1 MHGVLTSQSMKVV
14 FKGEDEISL
23 ESEIVQECRSF
34 SEFKDLDIHTHGDY
48 FHHYTIQYST
58 NSIEPKKLCTTNYE
72 SSTVIDFNCNKTW
85 IGTGQYV
92 IIFDTT
98 PYLRY
103 YIHVPQTL
111 KFNLRI
117 QK

>member
-48 FHHYTIQYST
+48 FHHYTIQYNT
-58 NSIEPKKLCTTNYE
+58 KSIEPKNYA
-72 SSTVIDFNCNKTW
+72 
-85 IGTGQYV
+85 
-92 IIFDTT
+92 
-98 PYLRY
+98 
-103 YIHVPQTL
+103 PQIMKAALLLISIATKRGL
-111 KFNLRI
+111 VLVNL
-117 QK
+117 